1 MCSAEGAG
9 RAFSVVEKPQGK
21 SFTDFLQLFCEGAV
35 NSLCMPSSGHTFCR
49 VTMEKRCRLQV
60 KMSLICWSLSLSFW
74 ISTNYTVYIIP
85 VIQSCVCCR
94 IVFAPL
100 LEFLTFQQLPEL
112 VLSCQA
118 FHVLETAVDSGDCWL
133 NFRSTSGQCLW
144 VESARCNCPMAPA
157 GVRGISTEP
166 RSKASTR

>member
-1 MCSAEGAG
+1 MLGRGSWPCLFSGGETTGEVFHRLSATFLWGCSEFTLHAVF
-9 RAFSVVEKPQGK
+9 RPYILQSDNGK
-21 SFTDFLQLFCEGAV
+21 AVQVASKNVTDL
-35 NSLCMPSSGHTFCR
+35 P
-49 VTMEKRCRLQV
+49 
-60 KMSLICWSLSLSFW
+60 ISLSLSFW